1 VKEIFCLAEHRSDE
15 LRDVTLELLGKA
27 NDLAEKLDAEVN
39 AVLLGHDVGS
49 FAQELSSHAKRVL
62 VVEDEKLADFNQAAY
77 QKVLSHLIHEH
88 GPVLTLIGHTAFG
101 MDLAPSL
108 AVETDLPLATD
119 CIDLEVEGGELFAV
133 RQMYGGKVNARVSFP
148 GARQYM
154 VTVRQGA
161 FPAGKGESKGEVVA
175 IPSPLTEEI
184 KNKKFVRYVEAEAGE
199 VDITQADVIVS
210 VGRGIKKKENMPIV
224 EELADCLGG
233 VVACSRP
240 VVDLDWLSKDRQV
253 GQSGKT
259 VKPKLYLAVGI
270 SGAFQHV
277 VAMRGSETIIA
288 INKDANAPIFNIAD
302 YGIVD
307 DLSQVVP
314 ALSAKIKEVKSE

>member
-15 LRDVTLELLGKA
+15 LRDVTLELLGEA
-27 NDLAEKLDAEVN
+27 TDLAEKLDAEVS
-39 AVLLGHDVGS
+39 AVLLGHDITS

-62 VVEDEKLADFNQAAY
+62 VVEDEKLTDFNQAVY
-77 QKVLSHLIHEH
+77 QKVLYHLIHEH
-88 GPVLTLIGHTAFG
+88 KPVLTLIGHTAFG

-119 CIDLEVEGGELFAV
+119 CIDLEVEEGELFAV

-161 FPAGKGESKGEVVA
+161 FPAANGESKGEILT
-175 IPSPLTEEI
+175 IPCPLTEEI

-288 INKDANAPIFNIAD
+288 INKDANAPIFSIAD

-307 DLSQVVP
+307 DLSEVVP